1 MIYSIYKNCCAYA
14 LIFGLSSSLWSV
26 TINMRDAD
34 IKSFVSD
41 ISSLTGKT
49 FVVDPRVKAN
59 VTVISRDDLT
69 IEEAY
74 EIFLSVLSVH
84 GFTAVEQA
92 NAVKIVPASMGR
104 QSFTEVSKPVS
115 PEDALVSTIIRPKQ
129 SSANALIPLIRPL
142 INSQGHIAVYT
153 PSNSL
158 ILTDR
163 NANVK
168 RIRQLVD
175 ELDKNP
181 ADVYE
186 IVKLKHSS
194 SSQIAKLVDKV
205 FSENSGGMASNDF
218 NAYAIER
225 SNSILLFGDQEIIER
240 MKAVVIKLDVKD
252 QGSSSLKVVYLK
264 YADATALVEI
274 LNKMTPNIDEKNSN
288 KSNTSITAHEET
300 NSLIISADPDV
311 MTSLTGII
319 SQLDI
324 RRAQVLVEAIIVE
337 ISDQLSK
344 DLGFQFLFGGEG
356 SNSPIASQRL
366 GDPTPDLSA
375 LVGGLA
381 TGGTTA
387 VLSTLLSLDGFAAGV
402 GKYKKGGDS
411 FAAILNVLAKNSDSN
426 VLSTPSILTMD
437 NEESSIIVGQ
447 EIPITTGESL
457 GTNNSNPFRTVTRQ
471 EIGIK
476 LSVKPQIN
484 EGNSIKLDIEQEV
497 SSLSG
502 PISAGSAEIITNKR
516 AIETV
521 VMVEDNQTIVLGGLI
536 DDDIQE
542 SIRKVPVLGDIPGL
556 GKLFRKEQTTISKK
570 NLVVFLKPTII
581 RTSQDMEALTNTK
594 YNYLRAQEMIRSKKG
609 KTSPDLD
616 LLEKLIFDAE
626 EENEFEIEE
635 EV

>member
-41 ISSLTGKT
+41 IASLTGKS

-115 PEDALVSTIIRPKQ
+115 PEDALVSTIIRPSQ
-129 SSANALIPLIRPL
+129 TSANALIPLIRPL
-142 INSQGHIAVYT
+142 VNSQGHIAVYA

-186 IVKLKHSS
+186 IVKLKNSS
-194 SSQIAKLVDKV
+194 STQISKLIDKV
-205 FSENSGGMASNDF
+205 FSENSGGMAPNDF

-225 SNSILLFGDQEIIER
+225 SNSVLLFGDQEIVER

-252 QGSSSLKVVYLK
+252 QGTSSLKVVYLK

-274 LNKMTPNIDEKNSN
+274 LNKMTPNIDEKSSN
-288 KSNTSITAHEET
+288 KGNTSITAHEET
-300 NSLIISADPDV
+300 NSLIISE
-311 MTSLTGII
+311 
-319 SQLDI
+319 I
-324 RRAQVLVEAIIVE
+324 RRAHV
-337 ISDQLSK
+337 
-344 DLGFQFLFGGEG
+344 
-356 SNSPIASQRL
+356 
-366 GDPTPDLSA
+366 
-375 LVGGLA
+375 
-381 TGGTTA
+381 
-387 VLSTLLSLDGFAAGV
+387 
-402 GKYKKGGDS
+402 
-411 FAAILNVLAKNSDSN
+411 
-426 VLSTPSILTMD
+426 
-437 NEESSIIVGQ
+437 
-447 EIPITTGESL
+447 
-457 GTNNSNPFRTVTRQ
+457 
-471 EIGIK
+471 
-476 LSVKPQIN
+476 
-484 EGNSIKLDIEQEV
+484 
-497 SSLSG
+497 
-502 PISAGSAEIITNKR
+502 
-516 AIETV
+516 
-521 VMVEDNQTIVLGGLI
+521 
-536 DDDIQE
+536 
-542 SIRKVPVLGDIPGL
+542 
-556 GKLFRKEQTTISKK
+556 
-570 NLVVFLKPTII
+570 
-581 RTSQDMEALTNTK
+581 
-594 YNYLRAQEMIRSKKG
+594 
-609 KTSPDLD
+609 
-616 LLEKLIFDAE
+616 
-626 EENEFEIEE
+626 
-635 EV
+635 

>member
-92 NAVKIVPASMGR
+92 NAVKVVPASMGR

-158 ILTDR
+158 IVTDR
-163 NANVK
+163 NANIK

-205 FSENSGGMASNDF
+205 FSENSGGMAPNDF

-225 SNSILLFGDQEIIER
+225 SNSILLFGDQEIVAK
-240 MKAVVIKLDVKD
+240 MKAVVIKLDIKD

-300 NSLIISADPDV
+300 NSLIISAEPDV

-387 VLSTLLSLDGFAAGV
+387 VLSTMLSLDGFAAGV

-411 FAAILNVLAKNSDSN
+411 FAAILNVLAKNTDSN

-502 PISAGSAEIITNKR
+502 PISAGSAEIVTNKR

-626 EENEFEIEE
+626 EENELEIEE